1 MKIIGLVLVCSAILT
16 AAACARREGSEL
28 VKPGAIGIYD
38 SRAIAVAFAGSAAH
52 EAKIREMR
60 EGMKKAEAKLEPA
73 LVPLRD
79 QVLFM
84 KHNLNARAIAGL
96 GDELIS
102 VQANVDLL
110 VRDMDAAISQA
121 DRFIA
126 SLREE

>member
-1 MKIIGLVLVCSAILT
+1 
-16 AAACARREGSEL
+16 
-28 VKPGAIGIYD
+28 
-38 SRAIAVAFAGSAAH
+38 
-52 EAKIREMR
+52 
-60 EGMKKAEAKLEPA
+60 
-73 LVPLRD
+73 
-79 QVLFM
+79 M